1 MRKVLYI
8 CILYKPDCKYFV
20 NMTQMSQNTST
31 FATYTVAKVYPPVSV
46 LEYVAVEHYSAF
58 YE

>member
-1 MRKVLYI
+1 
-8 CILYKPDCKYFV
+8 
-20 NMTQMSQNTST
+20 MSQN
-31 FATYTVAKVYPPVSV
+31 TVAKVYPPVSV